1 MDTDTAP
8 KQPAELR
15 EAFEQA
21 EYRVRVA
28 GNDWLVQAGGRHAGL
43 DRALGA
49 RRWAILTA
57 HNPGGQRID
66 ADENRRREAA
76 LRDEIGRR
84 GWTGFE
90 AVNRD
95 PRGNWPDE
103 PGLLVADVP
112 ADAVAALARD
122 FGQAAI
128 LAAEKGA
135 PARVEFLGN
144 RPGSS
149 SRAPRPGAA

>member
-1 MDTDTAP
+1 METDTVR
-8 KQPAELR
+8 KQSADLR

-21 EYRVRVA
+21 EYHVRVA
-28 GNDWLVQAGGRHAGL
+28 GKDWLVRAGGRHAGL
-43 DRALGA
+43 DRALNG

-57 HNPGGQRID
+57 HNPGGRRID
-66 ADENRRREAA
+66 ADVNRRREAA
-76 LRDEIGRR
+76 LRDEIGQR
-84 GWTGFE
+84 GWSSFE
-90 AVNRD
+90 AINRD
-95 PRGNWPDE
+95 PRGHWPDE
-103 PGLLVADVP
+103 PGLLVAGAPV
-112 ADAVAALARD
+112 DAVVALARD